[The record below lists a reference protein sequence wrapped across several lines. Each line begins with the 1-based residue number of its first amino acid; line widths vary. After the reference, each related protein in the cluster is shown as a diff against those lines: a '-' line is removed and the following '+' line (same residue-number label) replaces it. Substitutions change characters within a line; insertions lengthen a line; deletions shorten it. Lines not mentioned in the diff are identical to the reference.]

1 MNEIWRF
8 GRHPI
13 LSGYSLM
20 ERHLVSTQ
28 TRKLGGSNPST
39 RAKNFFKKKIV
50 KNVDK
55 RFWVR

>member
-13 LSGYSLM
+13 LSGYSLT

-39 RAKNFFKKKIV
+39 RANFFKKRSLKMLT
-50 KNVDK
+50 NG
-55 RFWVR
+55 FG